1 MARKISD
8 FTSAIGVGAR
18 SNLFEVS
25 YSSENGLGSVAS
37 DFSFLTKAA
46 ALPNSTVGL
55 IEVPFRG
62 RRLKLAGD
70 RVYNEWTATVI
81 NDESFAI
88 RAALESLQDTFVKFD
103 FDNDLSGNRSAA
115 RNSVTIKQFG
125 QGSTAAQGGTA
136 APNVVRQY
144 TLQNCFISEIGTID
158 LSYDTTDAIEEYTVT
173 WVYEYFTAD
182 V

>member
-125 QGSTAAQGGTA
+125 QGGDK